1 MYAIICKFEVIIVVL
16 LGEAHE
22 ATIELRKLR
31 ECLFKLYVDLERM
44 FLTNAN
50 LVSQIITEI
59 RTQFI
64 GVFRN
69 AVVSRGRIMIP
80 CLQQMIDDILFD
92 CWRPPCLPPSISTLL
107 RPTQAPRPHPP
118 AQHLMA
124 QQHQYTPQQNS
135 TTARTQVQV
144 IHPDPVQAFQV
155 GQVTI
160 KQFIDRGKREQGGE
174 IPKADNG
181 ANLCLTFHLKGR

>member
-1 MYAIICKFEVIIVVL
+1 MYAMICKYEVVIVVL

-44 FLTNAN
+44 FLAN
-50 LVSQIITEI
+50 KELASQIITEI

-64 GVFRN
+64 GFFRS
-69 AVVSRGRIMIP
+69 AVVPRGRVMLP
-80 CLQQMIDDILFD
+80 CLQQMSDDILFD
-92 CWRPPCLPPSISTLL
+92 CWRPPCLPPSISALL
-107 RPTQAPRPHPP
+107 RPTHAPRPQPP
-118 AQHLMA
+118 AQHQMA
-124 QQHQYTPQQNS
+124 QQHQYTPQPNS

-160 KQFIDRGKREQGGE
+160 KQFIDRGRGQQGG
-174 IPKADNG
+174 
-181 ANLCLTFHLKGR
+181 